1 MAMPKTYAIGHLRHV
16 RLGPDIAEYLRRIDA
31 TFEPYGG
38 RFLVHGMPHEVLEG
52 DWPGD
57 LIIIEFPDRASAEGW
72 YRSDAYQ
79 SILPLRTENAD
90 GSVIMVD
97 GNAHD
102 HRGADVL
109 DALAG

>member
-1 MAMPKTYAIGHLRHV
+1 MA
-16 RLGPDIAEYLRRIDA
+16 
-31 TFEPYGG
+31 
-38 RFLVHGMPHEVLEG
+38 
-52 DWPGD
+52 
-57 LIIIEFPDRASAEGW
+57 IIEFPDRAGAERW

-79 SILPLRTENAD
+79 SILLLRTENAD

-109 DALAG
+109 DALSG